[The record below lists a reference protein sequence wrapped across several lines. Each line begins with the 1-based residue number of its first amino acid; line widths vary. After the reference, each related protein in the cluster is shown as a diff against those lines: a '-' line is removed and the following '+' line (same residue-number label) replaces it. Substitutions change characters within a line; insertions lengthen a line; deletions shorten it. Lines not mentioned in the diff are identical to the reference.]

1 MTYYDFSA
9 DAFSQP
15 PVPMRSAPG
24 RAPAPQRT
32 PAFIQND
39 YPEFIDGDDPDL
51 MTQMSVASQSV
62 EAQPGDQMLGLS
74 EYPGDFQTSQQQT
87 QQQAQ
92 QQTQQQRSS
101 DSRAPSQSQRSQS
114 RTQFQDVDLE
124 QSAFPDKPL
133 DMVCVGPSFQVG
145 GVHQHTL
152 GLARFLNP
160 SRVRLT
166 RCFVTSERPE
176 HLPEPGTF
184 PVPVEYCSMA
194 DLPRRTAKYDV
205 VLVWGEGYNGRLE
218 SSGPL
223 RVFLA
228 HGESLWTRKGLEG
241 SDQAVDHVIA
251 VSERVRH
258 RVCEGF
264 PTTTILNGVDSARLG
279 QTRPADDV
287 RKQLGFGR
295 DDFVIGSVGRFTRE
309 KQMNL
314 LIEAVAR
321 LPQNFKLMLV
331 GSGRREDELM
341 RLANERI
348 PGRHAFIAAHDYLG
362 DYYRAMDA
370 FSLVSAHEGFG
381 LVIPE
386 AMMCERP
393 VIVTNVGCVPEVIR
407 DLING
412 IVVDSTSESIA
423 AAAQLLQAH
432 PNWARGIATEGQ
444 TFATRHLH
452 AMRMAQQYENLICNL
467 HARRHLNPRR
477 EGTSYGVAR

>member
-1 MTYYDFSA
+1 MTDYDFSS

-15 PVPMRSAPG
+15 PVPLRSAPG
-24 RAPAPQRT
+24 RGAAPARGSAPGRAA
-32 PAFIQND
+32 AFIQND
-39 YPEFIDGDDPDL
+39 YPEFIDSDDPEL
-51 MTQMSVASQSV
+51 TAQQSV
-62 EAQPGDQMLGLS
+62 QSRSADQMLGAS
-74 EYPGDFQTSQQQT
+74 EYPGESQPSQQT
-87 QQQAQ
+87 QQS
-92 QQTQQQRSS
+92 RSS
-101 DSRAPSQSQRSQS
+101 GGQVRGLRSAPTSQLH
-114 RTQFQDVDLE
+114 DVDLE
-124 QSAFPDKPL
+124 QSAIPDKPL

-160 SRVRLT
+160 ERVRLT
-166 RCFVTSERPE
+166 RCFVTSDRPE
-176 HLPEPGTF
+176 HLPESGTF

-194 DLPRRTAKYDV
+194 NLPQRTADFDV

-228 HGESLWTRKGLEG
+228 HGESLWTRRGLEG

-251 VSERVRH
+251 VSDRVRA

-264 PTTTILNGVDSARLG
+264 PTTTILNGVDSSRLG
-279 QTRPADDV
+279 QTRPAADI
-287 RKQLGFGR
+287 RKQLGFDR

-314 LIEAVAR
+314 LIEAVAQ
-321 LPQNFKLMLV
+321 LPQNFKLLLV

-386 AMMCERP
+386 AMMCDRP
-393 VIVTNVGCVPEVIR
+393 VIATNVGCVPEVIR
-407 DLING
+407 DRING
-412 IVVDSTSESIA
+412 MVVDPTPESIA

-467 HARRHLNPRR
+467 HARRLSNPRR

>member
-1 MTYYDFSA
+1 MTDYDFSS

-15 PVPMRSAPG
+15 PIPMRSSPG
-24 RAPAPQRT
+24 RGLSPRRAA
-32 PAFIQND
+32 AFIQND
-39 YPEFIDGDDPDL
+39 YPEFIDGDESEL
-51 MTQMSVASQSV
+51 M
-62 EAQPGDQMLGLS
+62 AQRSGDYDFGAQMLGAN
-74 EYPGDFQTSQQQT
+74 EYPGSGCSDQQN
-87 QQQAQ
+87 
-92 QQTQQQRSS
+92 QRQDSS
-101 DSRAPSQSQRSQS
+101 DSPTQS
-114 RTQFQDVDLE
+114 RRSHPASQIDDDVLK
-124 QSAFPDKPL
+124 QSALPNKPL
-133 DMVCVGPSFQVG
+133 NMVCVGPSFQVG

-152 GLARFLNP
+152 GLTRFLNP
-160 SRVRLT
+160 ERVRLT

-184 PVPVEYCSMA
+184 PVSVEYCSMA
-194 DLPRRTAKYDV
+194 NLPERTAEYDV
-205 VLVWGEGYNGRLE
+205 VLAWGEGYNGRLK

-228 HGESLWTRKGLEG
+228 HGESLWTRKGLEA
-241 SDQAVDHVIA
+241 SDHAVDHVIA
-251 VSERVRH
+251 VSDRVRV

-264 PTTTILNGVDSARLG
+264 PTTTILNGVDSSRLG

-287 RKQLGFGR
+287 RKQLGFDR

-314 LIEAVAR
+314 LIEAVAQ
-321 LPQNFKLMLV
+321 LPQQFKLLLV

-370 FSLVSAHEGFG
+370 FGLVSAHEGFG

-386 AMMCERP
+386 AMMCDRP
-393 VIVTNVGCVPEVIR
+393 VIATNVGCVPEVIR
-407 DLING
+407 DRING
-412 IVVDSTSESIA
+412 IVVDPTAESIA
-423 AAAQLLQAH
+423 EAARMLQAH

-444 TFATRHLH
+444 NFATRHLH

-467 HARRHLNPRR
+467 HARRHSNPRR

>member
-1 MTYYDFSA
+1 MTDYDFSS

-15 PVPMRSAPG
+15 PVPLRSAPG
-24 RAPAPQRT
+24 RGPAPSRESA
-32 PAFIQND
+32 PGRAASFIQND
-39 YPEFIDGDDPDL
+39 YPEFIDSDDPEL
-51 MTQMSVASQSV
+51 LAQRSVGSTSA
-62 EAQPGDQMLGLS
+62 DQMLGAS
-74 EYPGDFQTSQQQT
+74 EYPGESQANQRSEQRRSSGGRDRGQRSEPTSQL
-87 QQQAQ
+87 
-92 QQTQQQRSS
+92 
-101 DSRAPSQSQRSQS
+101 
-114 RTQFQDVDLE
+114 QDVDLE

-133 DMVCVGPSFQVG
+133 EMVCVGPSFQVG

-160 SRVRLT
+160 ERVRLT
-166 RCFVTSERPE
+166 RCFVTSDRPE

-184 PVPVEYCSMA
+184 PVAVEYCSMA
-194 DLPRRTAKYDV
+194 NLPKRTVDYDV
-205 VLVWGEGYNGRLE
+205 VLAWGEGYNGRLE

-228 HGESLWTRKGLEG
+228 HGESLWTRKGLEE

-251 VSERVRH
+251 VSERVRA

-264 PTTTILNGVDSARLG
+264 PTTTILNGVDSSRLG
-279 QTRPADDV
+279 QTRPAADI
-287 RKQLGFGR
+287 RKQLGFDR

-314 LIEAVAR
+314 LIEAVAQ
-321 LPQNFKLMLV
+321 LPQNFKLLLV

-386 AMMCERP
+386 AMMCDRP
-393 VIVTNVGCVPEVIR
+393 VIATNVGCVPEVIR
-407 DLING
+407 DRING
-412 IVVDSTSESIA
+412 IVVDPTPESIA
-423 AAAQLLQAH
+423 TAAQLLQAH

-467 HARRHLNPRR
+467 HARRNSDTRR
-477 EGTSYGVAR
+477 GGVSYGVAR

>member
-1 MTYYDFSA
+1 
-9 DAFSQP
+9 
-15 PVPMRSAPG
+15 
-24 RAPAPQRT
+24 
-32 PAFIQND
+32 
-39 YPEFIDGDDPDL
+39 
-51 MTQMSVASQSV
+51 
-62 EAQPGDQMLGLS
+62 
-74 EYPGDFQTSQQQT
+74 
-87 QQQAQ
+87 
-92 QQTQQQRSS
+92 
-101 DSRAPSQSQRSQS
+101 
-114 RTQFQDVDLE
+114 
-124 QSAFPDKPL
+124 
-133 DMVCVGPSFQVG
+133 
-145 GVHQHTL
+145 
-152 GLARFLNP
+152 
-160 SRVRLT
+160 
-166 RCFVTSERPE
+166 VTSDRPE
-176 HLPEPGTF
+176 HLPEQGTF

-194 DLPRRTAKYDV
+194 NLPKRTADYDV
-205 VLVWGEGYNGRLE
+205 ILAWGEGYNGRLE

-228 HGESLWTRKGLEG
+228 HGESLWTRRGLEG

-251 VSERVRH
+251 VSDRVRA

-264 PTTTILNGVDSARLG
+264 PTTTILNGVDSSRLG
-279 QTRPADDV
+279 QTRPAADI
-287 RKQLGFGR
+287 RQQLGFDR

-321 LPQNFKLMLV
+321 LPQNFKLLLV

-386 AMMCERP
+386 AMMCDRP
-393 VIVTNVGCVPEVIR
+393 VIATNVGCVPEVIR
-407 DLING
+407 DRING
-412 IVVDSTSESIA
+412 MVVDPTPESIA

-467 HARRHLNPRR
+467 HARRISNPRR

>member
-1 MTYYDFSA
+1 MTDYDFSS

-15 PVPMRSAPG
+15 PIPMRSAPG
-24 RAPAPQRT
+24 RGSASRRA
-32 PAFIQND
+32 ASFIEND
-39 YPEFIDGDDPDL
+39 YPEFIDGDESAL
-51 MTQMSVASQSV
+51 M
-62 EAQPGDQMLGLS
+62 AQRSGGSDSGEQMLGAS
-74 EYPGDFQTSQQQT
+74 EYPGAGFTAEQK
-87 QQQAQ
+87 
-92 QQTQQQRSS
+92 QRQDSS
-101 DSRAPSQSQRSQS
+101 DGRSKSRRPHPTARIED
-114 RTQFQDVDLE
+114 DVLN
-124 QSAFPDKPL
+124 QSALPDKSL
-133 DMVCVGPSFQVG
+133 NMVCVGPSFQVG

-160 SRVRLT
+160 ERVRLT

-194 DLPRRTAKYDV
+194 DLPGRTAEYDV

-228 HGESLWTRKGLEG
+228 HGESLWTRKGLEA

-251 VSERVRH
+251 VSDRVRA

-264 PTTTILNGVDSARLG
+264 PTTTILNGVDSSRLG

-287 RKQLGFGR
+287 RKQLGFDR

-314 LIEAVAR
+314 LIEAVER
-321 LPQNFKLMLV
+321 LPQQFKLLLV

-370 FSLVSAHEGFG
+370 FGLVSAHEGFG

-393 VIVTNVGCVPEVIR
+393 VIATNVGCVPEVIR
-407 DLING
+407 DRING
-412 IVVDSTSESIA
+412 IVVDSTAESIA
-423 AAAQLLQAH
+423 EAARMLQAH

-444 TFATRHLH
+444 AFATRHLH

-467 HARRHLNPRR
+467 HARRNSDTRR
-477 EGTSYGVAR
+477 GATSYGVAR

>member
-1 MTYYDFSA
+1 MTDYDFSH
-9 DAFSQP
+9 DAFSQH

-24 RAPAPQRT
+24 RASTQGRVPD
-32 PAFIQND
+32 FVQND
-39 YPEFIDGDDPDL
+39 YPEFIDG
-51 MTQMSVASQSV
+51 
-62 EAQPGDQMLGLS
+62 
-74 EYPGDFQTSQQQT
+74 EYPESLPQLSVNPNFSDHAFTACDYPDSLQTDEQQQ
-87 QQQAQ
+87 QQQ
-92 QQTQQQRSS
+92 QQQRDSS
-101 DSRAPSQSQRSQS
+101 GDRRQGWQASTKSHVR
-114 RTQFQDVDLE
+114 DCDLE
-124 QSAFPDKPL
+124 QSTLPDKPL
-133 DMVCVGPSFQVG
+133 NMVCVGPSFQVG

-160 SRVRLT
+160 QNVRLT
-166 RCFVTSERPE
+166 RCFVTSDRPE

-184 PVPVEYCSMA
+184 PVPVEFCSMA
-194 DLPRRTAKYDV
+194 NLPKRTAEYDV
-205 VLVWGEGYNGRLE
+205 ILAWGEGYNGRLK

-241 SDQAVDHVIA
+241 SSQAVDHVIA
-251 VSERVRH
+251 VSERVRA
-258 RVCEGF
+258 RVCDGF
-264 PTTTILNGVDSARLG
+264 PTTTILNGVDSSRLG
-279 QTRPADDV
+279 QTRPAAEV
-287 RKQLGFGR
+287 RRQLGFER

-314 LIEAVAR
+314 LIDAVAL
-321 LPQNFKLMLV
+321 LPQHFKLLLV
-331 GSGRREDELM
+331 GSGRREGELM

-348 PGRHAFIAAHDYLG
+348 PGRHAFISAHDYLG

-370 FSLVSAHEGFG
+370 FSLVSSHEGFG

-407 DLING
+407 DRING
-412 IVVDSTSESIA
+412 IVVDAIPESIG

-432 PNWARGIATEGQ
+432 PNWARGIASEGHE
-444 TFATRHLH
+444 FAMQHLN

-467 HARRHLNPRR
+467 HARRNSGCRK
-477 EGTSYGVAR
+477 EGHSYGVAR

>member
-1 MTYYDFSA
+1 MTDYDFSC

-15 PVPMRSAPG
+15 PIPLRSATG
-24 RAPAPQRT
+24 RGSAPRRPA
-32 PAFIQND
+32 AFIQND
-39 YPEFIDGDDPDL
+39 YPEFIDGDYPEL
-51 MTQMSVASQSV
+51 KSQRSGGTGYD
-62 EAQPGDQMLGLS
+62 AQMLGAS
-74 EYPGDFQTSQQQT
+74 EYPGTVYKDQQK
-87 QQQAQ
+87 
-92 QQTQQQRSS
+92 QRQNSS
-101 DSRAPSQSQRSQS
+101 DGRSQSQ
-114 RTQFQDVDLE
+114 QFQPTSQIDDDVLK
-124 QSAFPDKPL
+124 QSALPDKPL
-133 DMVCVGPSFQVG
+133 NMVCVGPSFQVG

-160 SRVRLT
+160 DRVRLT

-176 HLPEPGTF
+176 HFPEPGTF
-184 PVPVEYCSMA
+184 PVPVEYCSMEN
-194 DLPRRTAKYDV
+194 LPERTAEYDV
-205 VLVWGEGYNGRLE
+205 ILAWGEGYNGRLK

-228 HGESLWTRKGLEG
+228 HGESLWTRKGLEE

-251 VSERVRH
+251 VSARVRS

-264 PTTTILNGVDSARLG
+264 PTTTILNGVDSSRLG
-279 QTRPADDV
+279 QTRPADEV
-287 RKQLGFGR
+287 RRQLGFDR

-314 LIEAVAR
+314 LIEAVAQ
-321 LPQNFKLMLV
+321 LPQQFKLLLV

-370 FSLVSAHEGFG
+370 FGLVSAHEGFG

-393 VIVTNVGCVPEVIR
+393 VIATNVGCVPEVIR
-407 DLING
+407 DRING
-412 IVVDSTSESIA
+412 IVVESTAESIA
-423 AAAQLLQAH
+423 EAARILQAH

-444 TFATRHLH
+444 AFATRHLH

-467 HARRHLNPRR
+467 HARKNSDTRR
-477 EGTSYGVAR
+477 DGASYGVAR

>member
-1 MTYYDFSA
+1 MTDYDFSA
-9 DAFSQP
+9 DAFSQHP
-15 PVPMRSAPG
+15 APMRAAPG
-24 RAPAPQRT
+24 RASAPRRT

-39 YPEFIDGDDPDL
+39 YPEFIDGDEDPELTQQLSAGDL
-51 MTQMSVASQSV
+51 ASARMLEVTDYPGTFYGSSQSQ
-62 EAQPGDQMLGLS
+62 EQQ
-74 EYPGDFQTSQQQT
+74 SQQQ
-87 QQQAQ
+87 QQEASASQLQRQWARPGLQQADNVSE
-92 QQTQQQRSS
+92 RSVS
-101 DSRAPSQSQRSQS
+101 
-114 RTQFQDVDLE
+114 
-124 QSAFPDKPL
+124 PDKPL
-133 DMVCVGPSFQVG
+133 NMVCVGPSFQVG

-166 RCFVTSERPE
+166 RCFVTSDRPE

-194 DLPRRTAKYDV
+194 DLPKRTAKYDV
-205 VLVWGEGYNGRLE
+205 VLAWGEGYNGRLE

-228 HGESLWTRKGLEG
+228 HGESLWTRRGLEG

-251 VSERVRH
+251 VSQRVRD

-287 RKQLGFGR
+287 RKQLGFSR

-314 LIEAVAR
+314 LIDAVAR
-321 LPQNFKLMLV
+321 LPHHFKLMLV

-407 DLING
+407 DRING
-412 IVVDSTSESIA
+412 IVVEPTSESIA
-423 AAAQLLQAH
+423 AAAQLLRAH
-432 PNWARGIATEGQ
+432 PSWARGIAMEGQ
-444 TFATRHLH
+444 NFATRHLH

-467 HARRHLNPRR
+467 HARRHSNLHR
-477 EGTSYGVAR
+477 ESASFGVAR

>member
-1 MTYYDFSA
+1 MTDYDFSS

-15 PVPMRSAPG
+15 PIPMRAAPG
-24 RAPAPQRT
+24 RESVPRRSA
-32 PAFIQND
+32 AFIQND
-39 YPEFIDGDDPDL
+39 YPEFIDGGAPEL
-51 MTQMSVASQSV
+51 MTKSFDGTASGKGAFAAS
-62 EAQPGDQMLGLS
+62 D
-74 EYPGDFQTSQQQT
+74 YPDSFQTSQQPG
-87 QQQAQ
+87 QQQSSQ
-92 QQTQQQRSS
+92 QQSS
-101 DSRAPSQSQRSQS
+101 NRPAPGQHGSPAMQSQ
-114 RTQFQDVDLE
+114 DDDLK

-133 DMVCVGPSFQVG
+133 NMVCVGPSFQVG

-160 SRVRLT
+160 ERVRLT

-176 HLPEPGTF
+176 HFPEPGTF

-194 DLPRRTAKYDV
+194 NLPARTAKYDV
-205 VLVWGEGYNGRLE
+205 VLAWGEGYNGRLE
-218 SSGPL
+218 ASGPL

-228 HGESLWTRKGLEG
+228 HGESLWTRKVLEA
-241 SDQAVDHVIA
+241 SDQAIDHVIA
-251 VSERVRH
+251 VSDRVRA

-264 PTTTILNGVDSARLG
+264 PTTTILNGVDSSRLG

-309 KQMNL
+309 KQMHL
-314 LIEAVAR
+314 LIEAVAQ
-321 LPQNFKLMLV
+321 LPQQFKLLLV

-370 FSLVSAHEGFG
+370 FGLVSAHEGFG

-407 DLING
+407 DRING
-412 IVVDSTSESIA
+412 IVVDSTPESIA
-423 AAAQLLQAH
+423 EAARMLQAH
-432 PNWARGIATEGQ
+432 PSWARGIATEGQ
-444 TFATRHLH
+444 AFATRHLH

-467 HARRHLNPRR
+467 HARKNSDTRR
-477 EGTSYGVAR
+477 DGASYGVAR